1 MKLIIKYFKPFLL
14 MAAVSLC
21 LLFLQNFADLWLPKY
36 MSQIVDTGV
45 MRGGVSEGCPRA
57 VSAQGMSLVLSL
69 LDESQAA
76 SFSAVYEKAGA
87 VGDEALKEM
96 LPFDPVGVSA
106 SDYVFTGAADE
117 EKAGEAYGLA
127 AARLAAGLG
136 QSGQAGLLDEI
147 KTGKA
152 EPDALYAS
160 DAAASVPAGY
170 DAYAVPSQTRFELGT
185 TLTRVFYKELGADL
199 GSLQQGSILRTGG
212 IMLLITLLAM
222 GVTVANGFLS
232 ARISSGIGRNLRK
245 DVFAKVQSF
254 STSEFDKFSTASL
267 ITRCTNDVSQ
277 VQQVAMMSLRMIFSA
292 PIMGIGG
299 IVMALRTSRGM
310 SWIVAVSVVL
320 LFILQIIVFSNVI
333 PRFKLMQKMLDKLN
347 MVARESL
354 SGMLVIRAFGNEER
368 EYGRF
373 EEVNGS
379 IRKLNRF
386 VQRVMAVE
394 QPSMQFITGCTTL
407 AIIYFGAH
415 AIAGSK
421 LQVGQMMAFMQYV
434 TQIIQAFLMIGMMF
448 IIIPRSLVSAAR
460 LNEVLSCDT
469 KISERP
475 EDSRRTLGGRAK
487 GEVRFDN
494 VSFKYDNAEEPVL
507 ENISFTAK
515 IGQTTAFVGATGSGK
530 STLVNL
536 IPRFYDVSE
545 GSISIDGV
553 DIRDISLE
561 ELRMNIGY
569 VPQKGVL
576 FSGSISSNLSF
587 GREDASEADM
597 RDAISAAQ
605 AESFVF
611 GEKEG
616 LDTDIYQSGSNVSGG
631 QKQRLSIA
639 RALVRKPPIY
649 IFDDSFSALDF
660 KTDAALR
667 KALTEYT
674 GGATVLIVAQRI
686 STIMNAEQIVVLE
699 NGRISA
705 IGTHAELMQ
714 SCETYR
720 DIAKSQL
727 SEDRLL

>member
-1 MKLIIKYFKPFLL
+1 
-14 MAAVSLC
+14 
-21 LLFLQNFADLWLPKY
+21 
-36 MSQIVDTGV
+36 MSEIVDTGV
-45 MRGGVSEGCPRA
+45 MLGGVSESCPRA
-57 VSAQGMSLVLSL
+57 LSERGMSLVLSL
-69 LDESQAA
+69 LDEREAAAFSQG
-76 SFSAVYEKAGA
+76 YEKASGLSEET
-87 VGDEALKEM
+87 VNSI
-96 LPFDPVGVSA
+96 LPFDGAGLSPA
-106 SDYVFTGAADE
+106 DYVFTAGKDDEAAGGAYA
-117 EKAGEAYGLA
+117 LA
-127 AARLAAGLG
+127 AARLAAALG
-136 QSGQAGLLDEI
+136 QNGRAGLLDEI
-147 KTGKA
+147 RTGKA
-152 EPDALYAS
+152 ELEELYSAA
-160 DAAASVPAGY
+160 AAASAPSGY
-170 DAYAVPSQTRFELGT
+170 DAYAVPAQTRFELGT

-222 GVTVANGFLS
+222 AVTVANGFLS

-310 SWIVAVSVVL
+310 SWIVAVSVIL

-373 EEVNGS
+373 EEVNGG
-379 IRKLNRF
+379 IRRLNRF
-386 VQRVMAVE
+386 VQRMMAIE

-407 AIIYFGAH
+407 AIIFFGAH

-460 LNEVLSCDT
+460 LNEVLSCET
-469 KISERP
+469 KISERA

-487 GEVRFDN
+487 GEICFDN

-507 ENISFTAK
+507 ENISFTAH

-576 FSGSISSNLSF
+576 FSGSIASNLSF
-587 GREDASEADM
+587 GSEDAGEEEM
-597 RDAISAAQ
+597 RRAISAAQ
-605 AESFVF
+605 AEDFVF
-611 GEKEG
+611 SEKEG
-616 LDTDIYQSGSNVSGG
+616 LESDIYQSGSNVSGG

-667 KALTEYT
+667 KALSEYT

-699 NGRISA
+699 NGRVSA
-705 IGTHAELMQ
+705 IGTHSELMQ

-727 SEDRLL
+727 SEDKLL